1 MKKTLAVILLL
12 SISLFLLNGCYTMTH
27 VVGQGGQSNTTE
39 MARQWYI
46 LWGLVPLNDVSSKSM
61 AGGTANYTVKTEITP
76 LDFLINIF
84 TGFVTIYSMSVEVK
98 K

>member
-12 SISLFLLNGCYTMTH
+12 AVSLFLLNGCYTMTH
-27 VVGQGGQSNTTE
+27 VVGQGAQSNLTE
-39 MARQWYI
+39 TARQWYV

-61 AGGTANYTVKTEITP
+61 AGGATSYTVKTEITP

-84 TGFVTIYSMSVEVK
+84 TGFVTVYSMSVEVK